1 MWWFKKLTVPA
12 SNEVKQ
18 IEVIQTW
25 EVRWYSRY
33 DTYAQSVRPEVEV
46 FTSEDAANTFKDSL
60 VAAFKLIRHTSG
72 TWVEVKK
79 SKQS

>member
-1 MWWFKKLTVPA
+1 MWWFKKLTVPV
-12 SNEVKQ
+12 SNETKQ

-25 EVRWYSRY
+25 EVRWYSRNGQY
-33 DTYAQSVRPEVEV
+33 SNDTRPEIEV
-46 FTSEDAANTFKDSL
+46 FTSVDAANAFKDSL
-60 VAAFKLIRHTSG
+60 VAAFKLLRHTSG